1 MRAMAYTI
9 VRLHVAVE
17 DADVLIADFAQAL
30 DTACRPERPTAITGS
45 PFHDGEGGVVPEVTT

>member
-1 MRAMAYTI
+1 MAYTI